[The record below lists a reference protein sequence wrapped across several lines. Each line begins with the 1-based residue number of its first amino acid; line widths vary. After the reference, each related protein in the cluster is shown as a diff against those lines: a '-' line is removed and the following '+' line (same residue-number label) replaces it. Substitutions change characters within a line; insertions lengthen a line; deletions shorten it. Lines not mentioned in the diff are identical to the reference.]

1 MGRDL
6 ALLTDRLDDAEIE
19 SRALRRESRRRD
31 GEDVDGLDLE
41 ELTALAGRLEVAT
54 ARVEA
59 ARARA
64 LADVEAAR
72 RRAAVSEDLLC
83 PISFEVMSDP
93 VILADGHSYE
103 RAAIEQW
110 LARNATSPVTGLPLA
125 HVHLTP
131 NIALRKAIES
141 LSRELGRA

>member
-31 GEDVDGLDLE
+31 GEDLDGLDLE

-93 VILADGHSYE
+93 VILADGHS
-103 RAAIEQW
+103 RAAASPRPA
-110 LARNATSPVTGLPLA
+110 LMSSDAAASFAATRIGAVRRFNPTL
-125 HVHLTP
+125 
-131 NIALRKAIES
+131 
-141 LSRELGRA
+141 